1 MRDVSS
7 RPMTREENPCL
18 LTMLAACALL
28 CKGKKKFFRNDLQQQ
43 CTSSSCRPD
52 PTRRSI
58 HQSTSSVCASVPRAF
73 LAHSHSRT
81 TRIVRKETDRSEK
94 IVRRTTRGGK
104 KKKELATQTCEQAR
118 QARRQQEEL
127 VAQRLEQE
135 RQTRIE
141 QERKII
147 RKQEEQAKQREEQEK
162 REKEHAHEEV
172 KRLTRRYKFNIA
184 TKLEKKR
191 FKKTALT
198 EAVFVLEPEIAT
210 EYRRL
215 RQEAAQLM
223 HQYGP
228 FSASATAAHAKFE
241 VFNEGNLM
249 WQLPSMGLE
258 YEKESGRIV
267 WVE

>member
-1 MRDVSS
+1 M
-7 RPMTREENPCL
+7 
-18 LTMLAACALL
+18 
-28 CKGKKKFFRNDLQQQ
+28 
-43 CTSSSCRPD
+43 TSSSSAPLLLAD
-52 PTRRSI
+52 LITRAEAYTKVQTAYA
-58 HQSTSSVCASVPRAF
+58 HQSLVRSWPI
-73 LAHSHSRT
+73 RT
-81 TRIVRKETDRSEK
+81 AKQQELYEKRQAEAKRLFAEQQEEERKKE
-94 IVRRTTRGGK
+94 
-104 KKKELATQTCEQAR
+104 ELATQTCEQER

-141 QERKII
+141 QERKRI
-147 RKQEEQAKQREEQEK
+147 RKQEEQAEQREEQEK
-162 REKEHAHEEV
+162 REKERAHEEV
-172 KRLTRRYKFNIA
+172 KRRTRRYKFNIA

-198 EAVFVLEPEIAT
+198 EAEFVLEPEIAT

-228 FSASATAAHAKFE
+228 FSASVTAAHAKFE

-258 YEKESGRIV
+258 GEKESGRIV
-267 WVE
+267 WME

>member
-1 MRDVSS
+1 M
-7 RPMTREENPCL
+7 N
-18 LTMLAACALL
+18 
-28 CKGKKKFFRNDLQQQ
+28 
-43 CTSSSCRPD
+43 
-52 PTRRSI
+52 
-58 HQSTSSVCASVPRAF
+58 
-73 LAHSHSRT
+73 
-81 TRIVRKETDRSEK
+81 
-94 IVRRTTRGGK
+94 
-104 KKKELATQTCEQAR
+104 KKEKESENKKSKST
-118 QARRQQEEL
+118 
-127 VAQRLEQE
+127 
-135 RQTRIE
+135 
-141 QERKII
+141 
-147 RKQEEQAKQREEQEK
+147 EQEK
-162 REKEHAHEEV
+162 REKERAHEEV
-172 KRLTRRYKFNIA
+172 KRRTWRYKFNIA
-184 TKLEKKR
+184 MKLEKKR

-228 FSASATAAHAKFE
+228 FSASVTAAHAKFE